1 MNSSLTFEVKLR
13 VAKKKNLPHSAIV
26 VIDHRQ
32 KHTVVVCVLL
42 NRVKEKYDRNG
53 FNFHYVFLMV

>member
-1 MNSSLTFEVKLR
+1 MDSSLTFEVKLR
-13 VAKKKNLPHSAIV
+13 VAKKNLPHSAIV

-42 NRVKEKYDRNG
+42 NRVKEKYDING

>member
-26 VIDHRQ
+26 VIDQ